1 MDFRELLQ
9 QRRMVRHYESEPV
22 PRETLERICRTVRRA
37 PSGGFS
43 QGQRLLVV
51 TEPDTRA
58 AIAKLLH
65 EDEWIAQGR
74 EPWLSVAP
82 AHIVVLTREQDYHDR
97 YNEPDKLA
105 ATGGVEVE
113 WPAPFWYVDAGAAM
127 MLVLLAAIDEG
138 LAAGVY
144 GVTVPEM
151 QAFKD
156 LLGIPD
162 DVHVVAGVTVGRAG
176 PDPNASRASSR
187 FSQRRRAVEEVVHW
201 ERW

>member
-1 MDFRELLQ
+1 VDFRELLR
-9 QRRMVRHYESEPV
+9 QRRMVRHYEPEPV

-51 TEPDTRA
+51 TEADTRA
-58 AIAKLLH
+58 AIAELLH
-65 EDEWIAQGR
+65 EDEWIEQR
-74 EPWLSVAP
+74 RDPWLSVAP
-82 AHIVVLTREQDYHDR
+82 AHIVLLTREQDYHDR

-113 WPAPFWYVDAGAAM
+113 WPVPFWFVDAGAAM
-127 MLVLLAAIDEG
+127 MLLLLAAIDEG

-144 GVTVPEM
+144 GVTVPER

-162 DVHVVAGVTVGRAG
+162 DVHVVAGVTVGKPR
-176 PDPNASRASSR
+176 PDPNASRATSR
-187 FSQRRRAVEEVVHW
+187 FTQRRRDLEEVVHW

>member
-1 MDFRELLQ
+1 MDFRDLLQ
-9 QRRMVRHYESEPV
+9 QRRMVRHYEQEPV

-43 QGQRLLVV
+43 QGHRLVVV
-51 TEPDTRA
+51 TEAETRRE
-58 AIAKLLH
+58 IASLLH
-65 EDEWIAQGR
+65 EGEWIEQGR

-82 AHIVVLTREQDYHDR
+82 AHVVVCTREQDYHDR

-127 MLVLLAAIDEG
+127 MLILLAAIDEG

-144 GVTVPEM
+144 GVTMPEM
-151 QAFKD
+151 QQFKD

-162 DVHVVAGVTVGRAG
+162 DVHVVAGVTIGKGKA
-176 PDPNASRASSR
+176 DPNASRATSR
-187 FSQRRRAVEEVVHW
+187 FTQRRRGLDEVVHW

>member
-1 MDFRELLQ
+1 VDFRELLR

-22 PRETLERICRTVRRA
+22 PRATLERICRTVRRA

-51 TEPDTRA
+51 TDTDARA

-105 ATGGVEVE
+105 STGGVEVE
-113 WPAPFWYVDAGAAM
+113 WPVPFWFVDAGAAM
-127 MLVLLAAIDEG
+127 MLLLLAAIDEG

-144 GVTVPEM
+144 GVTVPER

-156 LLGIPD
+156 LLGIPE
-162 DVHVVAGVTVGRAG
+162 DVHVVAGVTVGKPR
-176 PDPNASRASSR
+176 PDPNASRATSR
-187 FSQRRRAVEEVVHW
+187 FTQRRRDLEEVVHW

>member
-1 MDFRELLQ
+1 MEFREILA
-9 QRRMVRHYESEPV
+9 QRRMVRHYDPAPV
-22 PRETLERICRTVRRA
+22 PRETIERIVATVRRA

-43 QGQRLLVV
+43 QGQRLVVV
-51 TEPDTRA
+51 TDPTTRA
-58 AIAKLLH
+58 NIAELL
-65 EDEWIAQGR
+65 DEADWIAHGR

-82 AHIVVLTREQDYHDR
+82 VHVIVCTREQDYHDR

-105 ATGGVEVE
+105 QTGGVEVE

-127 MLVLLAAIDEG
+127 MLLLLAAIDEG
-138 LAAGVY
+138 LGAGVY

-151 QAFKD
+151 RAFKS
-156 LLGIPD
+156 LLEIPD
-162 DVHVVAGVTVGRAG
+162 DVHVLAGVTIGRPR

-187 FSQRRRAVEEVVHW
+187 LTQRRRAVEEVTRW

>member
-1 MDFRELLQ
+1 MEFTDLLRE
-9 QRRMVRHYESEPV
+9 RRMVRHYAPDPI
-22 PRETLERICRTVRRA
+22 PRETLERIVRTVRRA

-43 QGQRLLVV
+43 QGQRLIVV
-51 TEPDTRA
+51 TDAHTRA
-58 AIAKLLH
+58 RIAQLLH
-65 EDEWIAQGR
+65 QDEWVAQGR

-82 AHIVVLTREQDYHDR
+82 AHVIVCTREQDYHDR

-113 WPAPFWYVDAGAAM
+113 WPAPFWFVDAGAAM
-127 MLVLLAAIDEG
+127 MLLLLGAIDEG

-151 QAFKD
+151 AAFKG
-156 LLGIPD
+156 LLGIPA
-162 DVHVVAGVTVGRAG
+162 DVHVVAGVTVGKAR
-176 PDPNASRASSR
+176 PDPNASRATSR
-187 FSQRRRAVEEVVHW
+187 FTQRRRGLEEVIHW

>member
-1 MDFRELLQ
+1 MEFRELLK
-9 QRRMVRHYESEPV
+9 QRRMVRHYEPEPV
-22 PRETLERICRTVRRA
+22 PRETLERIVRTVRRA

-43 QGQRLLVV
+43 QGQRLIVV
-51 TEPDTRA
+51 TDATTRA
-58 AIAKLLH
+58 QIAELLH
-65 EDEWIAQGR
+65 EKEWVAQGQ

-82 AHIVVLTREQDYHDR
+82 AHIVVCTREQDYHDR

-105 ATGGVEVE
+105 VTGGVEVE
-113 WPAPFWYVDAGAAM
+113 WPAPFWFVDAGAAL
-127 MLVLLAAIDEG
+127 MLILLAAIDEG

-162 DVHVVAGVTVGRAG
+162 DLWVVAGVTVGKGRA
-176 PDPNASRASSR
+176 DPNASRASSR
-187 FSQRRRAVEEVVHW
+187 FSQRRRPLEEVVHW

>member
-1 MDFRELLQ
+1 MDFRELLK
-9 QRRMVRHYESEPV
+9 QRRMVRHYEPEPV
-22 PRETLERICRTVRRA
+22 PRETLERISVPSAARRA
-37 PSGGFS
+37 AASRRDSGCV
-43 QGQRLLVV
+43 VV
-51 TEPDTRA
+51 TDAETRA
-58 AIAKLLH
+58 AIAELLH
-65 EDEWIAQGR
+65 EDEWVAQGR

-82 AHIVVLTREQDYHDR
+82 AHIVVCTREQDYHDR

-105 ATGGVEVE
+105 VTGGVEIE

-127 MLVLLAAIDEG
+127 MLLLLAAIDEG

-151 QAFKD
+151 QAFKE

-162 DVHVVAGVTVGRAG
+162 DVHVVAGVTVGKAR

-187 FSQRRRAVEEVVHW
+187 LSQRRRGLEEVVHW

>member
-1 MDFRELLQ
+1 MEFQDLLKE
-9 QRRMVRHYESEPV
+9 RRMVRHYDSEPV
-22 PRETLERICRTVRRA
+22 PRETLERIVRTVRRA

-43 QGQRLLVV
+43 QGQRLIVV
-51 TEPDTRA
+51 TDAGTRA
-58 AIAKLLH
+58 RIAQILH
-65 EDEWIAQGR
+65 EDEWVTRGR

-82 AHIVVLTREQDYHDR
+82 AHVVVCTREQDYHDR

-105 ATGGVEVE
+105 VTGGVEIE
-113 WPAPFWYVDAGAAM
+113 WPAPFWYVDAGAAL
-127 MLVLLAAIDEG
+127 MLLLLAAIDEG

-162 DVHVVAGVTVGRAG
+162 DVWVVAGVTIGNGR
-176 PDPNASRASSR
+176 PDPNSSRASSR
-187 FSQRRRAVEEVVHW
+187 FSQRRRPLEEVVHW

>member
-1 MDFRELLQ
+1 VDFRELLR
-9 QRRMVRHYESEPV
+9 QRRMVRHYEPEPV

-51 TEPDTRA
+51 TEAKTRA
-58 AIAKLLH
+58 AIAALLH
-65 EDEWIAQGR
+65 EDEWIEQGR

-82 AHIVVLTREQDYHDR
+82 AHIIVLAREQDYHDR

-113 WPAPFWYVDAGAAM
+113 WPVPFWFVDAGAAM
-127 MLVLLAAIDEG
+127 MLLLLAAINEG

-144 GVTVPEM
+144 GVTVPEG

-162 DVHVVAGVTVGRAG
+162 DVHVVAGVTVGKPR
-176 PDPNASRASSR
+176 PDPNASMATSR
-187 FSQRRRAVEEVVHW
+187 FTQRRREFEEVVHW

>member
-1 MDFRELLQ
+1 MEFANVLK

-51 TEPDTRA
+51 TEAATRA

-65 EDEWIAQGR
+65 EGKWIAQGR

-105 ATGGVEVE
+105 ETGGVEIE

-127 MLVLLAAIDEG
+127 MLLLLAAIDEG

-151 QAFKD
+151 RAFKE
-156 LLGIPD
+156 LLGISD
-162 DVHVVAGVTVGRAG
+162 DVHVVAGVTVGKAR

-187 FSQRRRAVEEVVHW
+187 LSQLRRAPEEVVRW

>member
-1 MDFRELLQ
+1 MDFRDLLQ
-9 QRRMVRHYESEPV
+9 QRRMVRHYEPEPV
-22 PRETLERICRTVRRA
+22 PHETLERICRTVRRA

-43 QGQRLLVV
+43 QGHRLLVV
-51 TEPDTRA
+51 TDPDTRA
-58 AIAKLLH
+58 AIAKLLR
-65 EDEWIAQGR
+65 EDEWVAQGR

-82 AHIVVLTREQDYHDR
+82 AHIVVLTHEQDYHDR

-105 ATGGVEVE
+105 VTGGVEIE

-127 MLVLLAAIDEG
+127 MLLLLAAIDEG

-151 QAFKD
+151 QAFKE

-162 DVHVVAGVTVGRAG
+162 DVWVVAGVTIGKG
-176 PDPNASRASSR
+176 KLDPNAAASSSR
-187 FSQRRRAVEEVVHW
+187 MTQRR
-201 ERW
+201 